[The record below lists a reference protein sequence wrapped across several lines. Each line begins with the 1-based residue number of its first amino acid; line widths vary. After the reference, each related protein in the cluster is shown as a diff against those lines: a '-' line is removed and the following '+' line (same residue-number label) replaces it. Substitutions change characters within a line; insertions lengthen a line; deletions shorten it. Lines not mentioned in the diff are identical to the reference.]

1 VYIQE
6 YCKVKYVVIE
16 PSVLKYIQYT
26 VIEPTIYIYRYRI
39 TIGITY
45 SVIKGI
51 PPMQLLELEAPL
63 AFVLC
68 QLTQAVRAV
77 CCRVARRRR
86 PLEDA
91 ILK

>member
-45 SVIKGI
+45 SVVKGV
-51 PPMQLLELEAPL
+51 PPVQLLELEAPRAL
-63 AFVLC
+63 VLG
-68 QLTQAVRAV
+68 QAAEPVGAV
-77 CCRVARRRR
+77 CRRVPSRRR